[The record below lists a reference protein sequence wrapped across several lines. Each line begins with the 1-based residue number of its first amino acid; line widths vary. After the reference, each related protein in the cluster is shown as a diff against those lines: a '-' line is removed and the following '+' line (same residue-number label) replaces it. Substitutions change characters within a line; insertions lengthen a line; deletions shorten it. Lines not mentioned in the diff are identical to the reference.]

1 MTFPV
6 FASGDVLN
14 ASDMNAV
21 GLWVVT
27 PTSVAGTGVTL
38 SANVVNFS
46 ASTSISVNGVFSST
60 YENYKIIVTG
70 SASGN
75 ADTSFRLRASGTDT
89 ATGYQFASQGYYA
102 SARNDNA
109 NNTATSMEFMTAFG
123 SSRGSSAQIEVYR
136 PNTTDAWKTV
146 TANNAFSHSAV
157 GLITRNSAGVLNNA
171 AQYDGFTIIINGGFN
186 ATGQLR
192 IYGYRN

>member
-21 GLWVVT
+21 GLWKIT

-38 SANVVNFS
+38 SGNVVNFS

-60 YENYKIIVTG
+60 YENYKIIITG
-70 SASGN
+70 SATGN
-75 ADTSFRLRASGTDT
+75 ADNSIRLRAAGTDT
-89 ATGYQFASQGYYA
+89 TTNYQFTAQGYYA

-109 NNTATSMEFMTAFG
+109 NNTATQWEFFCSMG
-123 SSRGSSAQIEVYR
+123 SSRGSGSQIELFR
-136 PNTTDAWKTV
+136 PNTTDAWKSA
-146 TANNAFSHSAV
+146 TANSAFAHSAV
-157 GLITRNSAGVLNNA
+157 GVITRNCAGVLNSA
-171 AQYDGFTIIINGGFN
+171 TQFDGFTVIVGGGFN

-192 IYGYRN
+192 VYGYRN